1 MTGFESRLIYA
12 VSTASNTAEN
22 RAVLHT
28 HVRKPGHRED
38 EVIGGYR
45 RTTESVV
52 VRFSSGESDEP
63 LLNLI
68 PVLPVRAREMATM
81 PARKRAE
88 RQTIDGKRI
97 RQDADGHWSV
107 EGWPEE
113 IYEDEAVVE
122 HLLLLELV
130 EDACRDQPADRAG
143 GRQTDPDSQGG
154 RSSNTHRGAA
164 RDRRALTM

>member
-12 VSTASNTAEN
+12 LSTASNTAEN

-122 HLLLLELV
+122 HLLLLELESKTLAAINRRIV
-130 EDACRDQPADRAG
+130 
-143 GRQTDPDSQGG
+143 QGG
-154 RSSNTHRGAA
+154 GKPIPTLKAGAVA
-164 RDRRALTM
+164 TRTAVPPEIDVR